1 MPTASYFGPVGVTIS
16 IVVYFVMAY
25 EVELLPPAVEF
36 LRGIDTKLR
45 AKAARTIELLRQ
57 FGPTLPMPHAKKL
70 SGYPLWELRVKQGS
84 NIVRM
89 FYFAIGGTT
98 YVVTSGFS
106 KKSDRTNRTEIERAM
121 RLRAAVLE
129 ERDEQR

>member
-1 MPTASYFGPVGVTIS
+1 MPTAFYFGPAGPTVS
-16 IVVYFVMAY
+16 IVVYFAMAY

-89 FYFAIGGTT
+89 LYFAIERTT

-106 KKSDRTNRTEIERAM
+106 KKSDRMNRSEIERAM

-129 ERDEQR
+129 DRDE

>member
-1 MPTASYFGPVGVTIS
+1 MPSASCFGPVGVTIS
-16 IVVYFVMAY
+16 IVVYFLMAY

-36 LRGIDTKLR
+36 LQAIDTKLR

-70 SGYPLWELRVKQGS
+70 YGHPLWELRVKQGS
-84 NIVRM
+84 NILRM
-89 FYFAIGGTT
+89 FYFAIDGTT

-106 KKSDRTNRTEIERAM
+106 KKSDRTSRSEIERAM

>member
-1 MPTASYFGPVGVTIS
+1 MPRVYCFGPVGVTIS
-16 IVVYFVMAY
+16 IMVYFVMVY

-36 LRGIDTKLR
+36 LQGINTKLR

-70 SGYPLWELRVKQGS
+70 SGYALWELRAKQGS

-89 FYFAIGGTT
+89 FYFAIDGTT
-98 YVVTSGFS
+98 YIVTSGFA
-106 KKSDRTNRTEIERAM
+106 KKSDRTNRLEIERAM

-129 ERDEQR
+129 GRDEER

>member
-1 MPTASYFGPVGVTIS
+1 MPTAFYFGPVGLTIS
-16 IVVYFVMAY
+16 IVVYFAMAY

-106 KKSDRTNRTEIERAM
+106 KKSDRTNRAEIERAM

-129 ERDEQR
+129 ERDE